1 MADVTLPRANSAPID
16 ARSLQF
22 TTEWYNFFRG
32 LLGGEA
38 GDSLEAEIQALAAR
52 VAALEADD
60 TGDFII
66 QGVGSVSVYGTP
78 QTGVVQVT
86 LDNDVTS
93 PGVGFVYSTDAL
105 GAKAWAQL
113 AAEYVT
119 YDNTTSGLSATEV
132 QAAIDEIAAG
142 GTGSGILP
150 VVTGEIV
157 DDQPV
162 FVYLDDGS
170 LVYAEVV

>member
-38 GDSLEAEIQALAAR
+38 GDDFEAQIQALAAR
-52 VAALEADD
+52 VTALEEDESS
-60 TGDFII
+60 DFII
-66 QGVGSVSVYGTP
+66 QGVGSVAVYGTP
-78 QTGVVQVT
+78 QSGVVQVT
-86 LDNDVTS
+86 LDNDLTS

-105 GAKAWAQL
+105 GAKAWSQL

-119 YDNTTSGLSATEV
+119 YDNATSGLSATEV
-132 QAAIDEIAAG
+132 QGAIDEIAAG
-142 GTGSGILP
+142 GVSGDCCEILVSDTDSAPP
-150 VVTGEIV
+150 VMLTNEAE
-157 DDQPV
+157 DD
-162 FVYLDDGS
+162 FLYSD
-170 LVYAEVV
+170 